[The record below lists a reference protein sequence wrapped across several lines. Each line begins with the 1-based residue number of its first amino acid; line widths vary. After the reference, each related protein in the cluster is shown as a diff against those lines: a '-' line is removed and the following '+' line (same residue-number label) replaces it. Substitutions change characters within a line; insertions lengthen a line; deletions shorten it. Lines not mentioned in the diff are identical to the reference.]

1 MDKTALYNSEIV
13 VERNGITLVLPW
25 APYKRGEKKKAGE
38 QFPSFVVTAENYE
51 AVSKWNGLENQIA
64 SVTQDL
70 NLSSQQITQTV
81 QEELVKL
88 SSLEEGSGEW
98 VSKFNDLYVKYMS
111 ALTTRGESKASL
123 LAQNE
128 ALSRE
133 IVQLGTSNNDV
144 TERLI
149 SGTATEADKQV
160 IRDTRKRMLEL
171 QAQIQK
177 NSEAIET
184 KKRRKEVDDEETE
197 PTATANA

>member
-13 VERNGITLVLPW
+13 VPRNDVNLTTSW
-25 APYKRGEKKKAGE
+25 ATYKRGEKKKAGDK
-38 QFPSFVVTAENYE
+38 FPSFTITEENLPDIIAWYGSDNVVA
-51 AVSKWNGLENQIA
+51 AL
-64 SVTQDL
+64 TQDL

-81 QEELVKL
+81 QEELAKL
-88 SSLEEGSGEW
+88 TSLEEGSSEW

-184 KKRRKEVDDEETE
+184 KKRRKEVDEDEAPE
-197 PTATANA
+197 AAAANA

>member
-13 VERNGITLVLPW
+13 VPRNDIPLVTSW
-25 APYKRGEKKKAGE
+25 ATYKRGEKKKAGDK
-38 QFPSFVVTAENYE
+38 FPSFTITEENLPDIIAWYGSDNVVA
-51 AVSKWNGLENQIA
+51 AL
-64 SVTQDL
+64 TQDL

-81 QEELVKL
+81 QEELAKL
-88 SSLEEGSGEW
+88 TSLEEGSSEW

-197 PTATANA
+197 PAAAANA